1 MEPFN
6 DKCSEKVGTLIE
18 FLQWQKWY
26 IITNSD
32 SASPPDALG
41 SVTGPMTF
49 HIFLNYINSGI
60 KCTLSKFADD
70 TKLSTHRGTGCHS
83 ESPRQV

>member
-6 DKCSEKVGTLIE
+6 DKCSEKVGTLID
-18 FLQWQKWY
+18 FLEWQKWY

-41 SVTGPMTF
+41 SVIGTML
-49 HIFLNYINSGI
+49 IFAYLLKLHQQWNQV
-60 KCTLSKFADD
+60 D
-70 TKLSTHRGTGCHS
+70 TQ
-83 ESPRQV
+83 QVYQAVGR